1 MTAPDESVDVRAD
14 ATAVRAS
21 AWSLGGRRFEFSGP
35 MSAHLPI
42 GAPVLL
48 TSAHGSFLG
57 QVIEKA
63 DAGGA
68 QRPRQ
73 VVGHGT
79 LTARLVEGRIE
90 GISPDDVFDDA
101 TVEVAPPEVTKAWL
115 AEDTA
120 RSNSLALGELRYPAG
135 EDAHLLAAGFNRH
148 TFLCGQSGS
157 GKTYSLGLLL
167 EQLLLRTSLRIVV
180 FDPNSD
186 YVHLDE
192 IADASAEDLDGV
204 TPPTR
209 EQILVF
215 RSHGDGPRLR
225 ARYGRLPHK
234 QQGMV
239 LGLDP
244 LKDGDEFDLLMRVAS
259 DFGGPEYSLRQVRE
273 ALDPAGGDVERSLA
287 RRIDNLGAADWSIWA
302 EPGETPLADQLTP
315 GWRAAILDLGELP
328 SPEERYVMA
337 ASILAGLWARRHE
350 REPVLIVIDEAHNI
364 CPQNPADVNQ
374 ALAIE
379 HTDRIAAEGRKYG
392 LFLLVATQSPRKL
405 YSNVLAQCEN
415 LLLMKTNSVADLDH
429 LAEVFSHVP
438 KGLISQATGFQLGE
452 GLAAGRIV
460 PAPQLFKSGRRLS
473 PEGGADIPTTWAR
486 TKV

>member
-1 MTAPDESVDVRAD
+1 MAASRGSAP
-14 ATAVRAS
+14 T
-21 AWSLGGRRFEFSGP
+21 
-35 MSAHLPI
+35 
-42 GAPVLL
+42 
-48 TSAHGSFLG
+48 TSSTT
-57 QVIEKA
+57 
-63 DAGGA
+63 
-68 QRPRQ
+68 PR
-73 VVGHGT
+73 
-79 LTARLVEGRIE
+79 
-90 GISPDDVFDDA
+90 
-101 TVEVAPPEVTKAWL
+101 VEVAPPEVTKAWL

-120 RSNSLALGELRYPAG
+120 KSNSLPLGALRYPEG

-157 GKTYSLGLLL
+157 GKTYTLGLLL

-192 IADASAEDLDGV
+192 IADASPEDLGGV

-209 EQILVF
+209 DQILVF

-259 DFGGPEYSLRQVRE
+259 DFGGPEYSLRQVRA
-273 ALDPAGGDVERSLA
+273 ALDPSAGDVERRLA

-315 GWRAAILDLGELP
+315 DWRAAVLDLGELP

-337 ASILAGLWARRHE
+337 ASILSGLWARRLD

-438 KGLISQATGFQLGE
+438 KGLVAQATGFQLGE

-486 TKV
+486 TQV